1 MQRQLN
7 VELSKCDIYWH
18 LGSILP
24 YDISD
29 LPCYIAF
36 ILWVSVY
43 VVTVTENNLG
53 THKDKMKQIYYK
65 IV

>member
-1 MQRQLN
+1 MMVFYNSDVQILFDHEKKSLCKIFFVMQRQLN

-29 LPCYIAF
+29 LSCYMAF
-36 ILWVSVY
+36 IL
-43 VVTVTENNLG
+43 
-53 THKDKMKQIYYK
+53 
-65 IV
+65 